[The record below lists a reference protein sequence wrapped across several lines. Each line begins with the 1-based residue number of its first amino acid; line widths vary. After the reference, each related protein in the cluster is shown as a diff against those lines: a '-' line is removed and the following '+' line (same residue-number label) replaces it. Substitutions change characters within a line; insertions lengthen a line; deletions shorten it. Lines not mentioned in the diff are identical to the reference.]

1 MDTAQWLTF
10 AKRLNAL
17 AQNGLTYAESEYD
30 KERYDEIY
38 SISVAM
44 MADGFNVSNEEMLKY
59 LPKEIGYQ
67 TPKVDVRAVVVNEQ
81 GQLLMVQEKL
91 DENRWALPGG
101 WGDVGFTPFEVA
113 VKEVQEETGLEV
125 EAVKLLAVFDKKKH
139 NHPYQPWYVYKLF
152 IQCRVIGGTLMEST
166 METAGTSWINRSDL
180 ETLPISLDR
189 NVLSQ
194 IQTVLDLALDPESRT
209 LCD

>member
-44 MADGFNVSNEEMLKY
+44 MADGFNVSSEEMLKY
-59 LPKEIGYQ
+59 LPREIGYQ

-194 IQTVLDLALDPESRT
+194 IQTVFDLALDSESRT